1 LSDYSTHDEIRR
13 ATHVGSLLRPA
24 ELLRARADHG
34 AGRIDADALAAAEDA
49 AIRVILDVQRDSG
62 IGPYTDGEYR
72 RSDFMSQLTAG
83 TDGFVSQAPVLDWSA
98 SEGEQHA
105 DDAILNLIGGEL
117 RHRDRFTEREAAF
130 LTRYAPGPFKISVPE
145 VTNFVVAN
153 WQAGVSDGAYPTRAD
168 IVDDLAA
175 VLQTEV
181 DALVRE
187 GVRHVQIDAPCFT
200 SFVNDK
206 LIAVFEAEG
215 IDSRKLLKRC
225 IEADARIVAGLRRR
239 GVTVGM
245 HICRG
250 NYRGQWFN
258 EGTYDGIAE
267 DVFAGIPVDHWLL
280 EYDTE
285 RAGGFA
291 PIRYV
296 PAGTTVVLGLVT
308 TKTGE
313 LENADD
319 LGRRIDE
326 ASRYLPLDA
335 LALSPQCGFASEAQ
349 GNPLTFDDQ
358 RRKLDLVVS
367 TARRVWG

>member
-1 LSDYSTHDEIRR
+1 LSNHRTTAEAPAR
-13 ATHVGSLLRPA
+13 ATHVGSLLRPP
-24 ELLRARADHG
+24 ELLRARKDHA
-34 AGRIDADALAAAEDA
+34 AGRIDAQALATAEDT
-49 AIRVILDVQRDSG
+49 AIRLILDVQRDSG

-72 RSDFMSQLTAG
+72 RNDFMSQLTAG
-83 TDGFVSQAPVLDWSA
+83 TDGFVNQAPVLDWNA
-98 SEGEQHA
+98 SS
-105 DDAILNLIGGEL
+105 DDAILNLIGGKL
-117 RHRDRFTEREAAF
+117 LHRDRFTDQEAAF
-130 LTRYAPGPFKISVPE
+130 LGRHAPGPFKVSVPE

-153 WQAGVSDGAYPTRAD
+153 WQAGVSDDAYPSRAD

-175 VLQTEV
+175 VLWREV
-181 DALVRE
+181 DALARD
-187 GVRHVQIDAPCFT
+187 GVRHIQIDAPCFT

-206 LIAVFEAEG
+206 LVAVFEAEG
-215 IDSRKLLKRC
+215 IDPRELLRRC
-225 IEADARIVAGLRRR
+225 VEADARIVTGLRER

-267 DVFAGIPVDHWLL
+267 DVLGRIPVDHWLL

-291 PIRYV
+291 PIRHV

-313 LENADD
+313 LEKPDD
-319 LGRRIDE
+319 LMRRIDE
-326 ASRYLPLDA
+326 ASRYRPLDT
-335 LALSPQCGFASEAQ
+335 LAISPQCGFASEVE
-349 GNPLTFDDQ
+349 GNPLTWDEQ

-367 TARRVWG
+367 IARRVWG

>member
-1 LSDYSTHDEIRR
+1 MSNQR

-24 ELLRARADHG
+24 ELLRARQDHA
-34 AGRIDADALAAAEDA
+34 AGRVDAAALEVAEDT
-49 AIRVILDVQRDSG
+49 AIQMILAVQRDSG

-72 RSDFMSQLTAG
+72 RNDFMSQLTRG
-83 TDGFVSQAPVLDWSA
+83 TDGFVTQAPTLDWSA
-98 SEGEQHA
+98 GE
-105 DDAILNLIGGEL
+105 DDAILNLIGGKL
-117 RHRDRFTEREAAF
+117 RHRDRFTEREATF
-130 LTRYAPGPFKISVPE
+130 LARHAPGPFKVTIPE

-175 VLQTEV
+175 VLRTEV
-181 DALVRE
+181 DALVRD
-187 GVRHVQIDAPCFT
+187 GVRHIQIDAPCFT

-215 IDSRKLLKRC
+215 LDPRELLRRC
-225 IEADARIVAGLRRR
+225 IEADARIVAGLRER

-267 DVFAGIPVDHWLL
+267 DVLGGIPVDHWLL
-280 EYDTE
+280 EYDTD
-285 RAGGFA
+285 RAGSFA
-291 PIRYV
+291 PIRHV

-313 LENADD
+313 LENPDD
-319 LGRRIDE
+319 LVRRIDQ
-326 ASRYLPLDA
+326 ASRYFPLDA
-335 LALSPQCGFASEAQ
+335 LAISPQCGFASEVQ
-349 GNPLTFDDQ
+349 GNPLSWDDQ

-367 TARRVWG
+367 TAQRVWG